1 MTTIEFDRIFDLVQ
15 FCIIMSIQFASDFAN
30 LTTVSACLEKR
41 DELANSQAFGN
52 LKALLGSATKEQKI
66 DLGQKLNILKKDLYS
81 ACDSKIKEIQA
92 LLEQDS
98 FIKFDPTFHS
108 DKYITNSGVLHPLTL
123 VMNEIVEIF
132 EKMGFSVADGPLVET
147 QKTCFTD
154 LNMPSYHPARSMQD
168 TFFLEQ
174 KDNIGENYVMRT
186 HTSGVQIRYS
196 KVFLKNKKPPIRVV
210 IPGQVYRN
218 EKIDATHDI
227 MFHQIECLVIDKRVS
242 VSHLKTL
249 VEDFYQQFFGI
260 SNLEARFRPSYFPY
274 TVPSLEVDIT
284 NPFKPG
290 TWLEVGGS
298 GLVHPDVI
306 RNYGLDPEEYQGL
319 AFGFGID
326 RMAQLKLGLSGL
338 GQFFE
343 GNLQFLAGK

>member
-1 MTTIEFDRIFDLVQ
+1 VTTIEFDRIFDLVQ
-15 FCIIMSIQFASDFAN
+15 FCNIMSNQFTLDFAD
-30 LTTVSACLEKR
+30 LSTVSACLEKR
-41 DELANSQAFGN
+41 DELANSQAFGD
-52 LKALLGSATKEQKI
+52 LKSMLGTATKEQKI
-66 DLGQKLNILKKDLYS
+66 ELGQKLNVLKKDLYS
-81 ACDSKIKEIQA
+81 ACDTKIQEIQS
-92 LLEQDS
+92 LLEQDN
-98 FIKFDPTFHS
+98 FNQFDPTFHS

-186 HTSGVQIRYS
+186 HTSGVQIRYANE
-196 KVFLKNKKPPIRVV
+196 FLKNKKPPIRVV

-343 GNLQFLAGK
+343 GNLKFLAGK

>member
-1 MTTIEFDRIFDLVQ
+1 MSNQ
-15 FCIIMSIQFASDFAN
+15 FTLDFAD
-30 LTTVSACLEKR
+30 LSTVSACLEKR
-41 DELANSQAFGN
+41 DRLANSQAFGN
-52 LKALLGSATKEQKI
+52 LKALLGTATKEQKI
-66 DLGQKLNILKKDLYS
+66 ELGQKLNILKKDLCS
-81 ACDSKIKEIQA
+81 SCDTKIQEIQA
-92 LLEQDS
+92 SLEQDN
-98 FIKFDPTFHS
+98 FTQFDPSFSS
-108 DKYITNSGVLHPLTL
+108 DKYITNDGVLHPLTL
-123 VMNEIVEIF
+123 VMNEIVGIF

-174 KDNIGENYVMRT
+174 KDSIGENYVMRT
-186 HTSGVQIRYS
+186 HTSGVQIRYA
-196 KVFLKNKKPPIRVV
+196 KEFLKTKNPPIRVV

-218 EKIDATHDI
+218 EKIDTTHDI

-249 VEDFYQQFFGI
+249 VEDFYKQFFGV

-274 TVPSLEVDIT
+274 TIPSLEVDIT

-306 RNYGLDPEEYQGL
+306 RNYGLDPDEYQGL

-343 GNLQFLAGK
+343 GNLKFLAGK